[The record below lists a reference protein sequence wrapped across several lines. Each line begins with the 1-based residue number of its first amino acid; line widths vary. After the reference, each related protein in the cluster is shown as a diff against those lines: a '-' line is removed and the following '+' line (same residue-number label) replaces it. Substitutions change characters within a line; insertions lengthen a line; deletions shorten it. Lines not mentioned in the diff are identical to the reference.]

1 MKIHE
6 NDINKSIDLNI
17 IGTSNVVKI
26 CNKFNIKLIFFSTG
40 YVYPGTKGNYKET
53 DPLLPWNNYGW
64 SKLGAEA
71 AVQMYKNSLIVR
83 ACMTEK
89 PFIHKFAYSNVKSN
103 FIYHDNFA
111 EIFIKIINKKGIIN
125 VGGRRQ
131 TIYKFAKFYNKKVLK
146 KISKGEFP
154 KRMDM
159 NLNKLKKF
167 QK

>member
-1 MKIHE
+1 M
-6 NDINKSIDLNI
+6 
-17 IGTSNVVKI
+17 
-26 CNKFNIKLIFFSTG
+26 
-40 YVYPGTKGNYKET
+40 
-53 DPLLPWNNYGW
+53 
-64 SKLGAEA
+64 
-71 AVQMYKNSLIVR
+71 
-83 ACMTEK
+83 
-89 PFIHKFAYSNVKSN
+89 KSN
-103 FIYHDNFA
+103 FIYHENFSY
-111 EIFIKIINKKGIIN
+111 IFIKIINKKGIIN